1 MKKKTLI
8 IIAAIALIGI
18 ISFLVIK
25 RISRKDSLA
34 TFETVKVQIGNIS
47 NNVTATGTIQ
57 ALKTVNVGTQVS
69 GIIQKIYVDFNDKV
83 KKGQLLAKLDETPN
97 RSQLEQ
103 AQANL
108 DQAQAQLNFQ
118 KATYDRLK
126 GLFDKNLI
134 AKADYDQALYN
145 YENSKAA
152 LTNSK
157 SALTR
162 AQVNL
167 DYCTI
172 MSPIDGVVLN
182 RAIEEGQTV
191 ASSFSTPTLFT
202 IVNDLTRMEVQTSVD
217 EADIG
222 KIKVGQRVDF
232 SVDTYPDII
241 FKGSVA
247 QVRLQPVTTN
257 NVVTYVVILDAP
269 NPDKKLMPGMTATS
283 TIFVDEKTN
292 TLVLSGKAIR
302 FTPSTAY
309 LQKMMAEFQKK
320 RAELAKAGSS
330 EQGQQP
336 AGQTPENGTTGQGT
350 QPVSRM
356 GGSATLPANEKR
368 VWIKNDKGG
377 IRPVIITTGID
388 NGTNIEVLS
397 GLKEGDEVVISM
409 NESSSKAATTTSTSS
424 TANRPRGMFPF

>member
-18 ISFLVIK
+18 VSFLVIK
-25 RISRKDSLA
+25 KITRKESLA
-34 TFETVKVQIGNIS
+34 TFETVKVQRGNIS

-69 GIIQKIYVDFNDKV
+69 GIIQKIYVDFNDIV
-83 KKGQLLAKLDETPN
+83 KKGQMLAKLDET
-97 RSQLEQ
+97 SLKAQLEQ
-103 AQANL
+103 SQASV
-108 DQAQAQLNFQ
+108 DQSQAQLDFQ

-126 GLFDKNLI
+126 GLFDKSLI

-152 LTNSK
+152 LTNSL
-157 SALTR
+157 SALAR
-162 AQVNL
+162 AKVNL

-191 ASSFSTPTLFT
+191 AASFNTPTLFT
-202 IVNDLTRMEVQTSVD
+202 IVNDLTQMEVQTSVD

-222 KIKVGQRVDF
+222 KIKLGQNVEF
-232 SVDTYPDII
+232 NVDTYLDII
-241 FKGSVA
+241 FKGTVA
-247 QVRLQPVTTN
+247 QIRLQPVTTN
-257 NVVTYVVILDAP
+257 NVVTYVVILNAP
-269 NPDKKLMPGMTATS
+269 NPNKKLMPGMTATA

-292 TLVLSGKAIR
+292 ALILSGKAIR
-302 FTPSTAY
+302 FTPVAAY
-309 LQKMMAEFQKK
+309 LQKMMAEFQKNK
-320 RAELAKAGSS
+320 AERAKAGSS
-330 EQGQQP
+330 EQGQQA
-336 AGQTPENGTTGQGT
+336 AGQTTVHVTTGQGT
-350 QPVSRM
+350 QQGVRM
-356 GGSATLPANEKR
+356 NSSATLPANEKR
-368 VWIKNDKGG
+368 VWIKNDNGG

-388 NGTNIEVLS
+388 NGTNVEVLS

-409 NESSSKAATTTSTSS
+409 TDGSAKAAVATST
-424 TANRPRGMFPF
+424 AVRRGPFPF